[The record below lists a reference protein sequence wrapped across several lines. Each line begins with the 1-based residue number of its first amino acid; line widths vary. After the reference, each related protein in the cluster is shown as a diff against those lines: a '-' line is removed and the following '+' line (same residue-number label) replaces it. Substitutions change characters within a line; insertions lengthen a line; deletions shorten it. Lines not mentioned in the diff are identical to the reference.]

1 MDNKTYIEINAAKQ
15 MKTLMKQ
22 HFMELDEASRTKS
35 RKIAWCSSVG
45 PAELAMSLGFLVY
58 YPENHAAMLGST
70 RTAMDYIPVANANG
84 YSPEICSYLT
94 SDIGA
99 YLRHETPLT
108 KAYGIKEVPKPDVL
122 LYNTNQCR
130 DVYDWARFYGKEF
143 SVPVLG
149 INTPRSQNESR
160 EHVVLSVNNQLRD
173 LVAPLERV
181 ARRRFDI
188 DEFREVLGRSRECSR
203 LWEAVLETGINK
215 PSPLT
220 FFDECIHM
228 GPAVVMR
235 GRQEAN
241 DYYQVLLAEMQER
254 VDKKVAAVEG
264 EKLRFYWE
272 GMPVWG
278 KLRALSELFSK
289 LKASVVVSTYCNS
302 WIFNAFDPADPFE
315 SMAEAYCSIF
325 IGQDEAWKEQY
336 IIDKVKRF
344 AIDGLL
350 FHDARTCASNSN
362 NRYGMSQRL
371 SKRLGI
377 PHLVINGD
385 LNDLR
390 CYSEEQTVTNVEAF
404 VEQIEES
411 RGENIRRN

>member
-1 MDNKTYIEINAAKQ
+1 MENKTPLEIKAAKQ
-15 MKTLMKQ
+15 MKALMKQ
-22 HFMELDEASRTKS
+22 HFMELDEASRTKNK
-35 RKIAWCSSVG
+35 KIAWCSSVG

-58 YPENHAAMLGST
+58 YPENHAAILGAN
-70 RTAMDYIPVANANG
+70 RTAMDYIPVANAHG

-99 YLRHETPLT
+99 YLKHETPLT
-108 KAYGIKEVPKPDVL
+108 KAYGIQSIPKPDVL

-143 SVPVLG
+143 NAPVLG
-149 INTPRSQNESR
+149 INTPRSLNQSR
-160 EHVVLSVNNQLRD
+160 EDIVKSVTSQLQQMVPE
-173 LVAPLERV
+173 LEKVAG
-181 ARRRFDI
+181 RRFDI
-188 DEFREVLGRSRECSR
+188 DEFRQVLAISRECSD
-203 LWEAVLETGINK
+203 LWEAVLHTAANR

-235 GRQEAN
+235 GRKEAN
-241 DYYQVLLAEMQER
+241 DYYRILLTEMQER
-254 VDKKVAAVEG
+254 IKNNVAAVEG
-264 EKLRFYWE
+264 ERYRFYWD

-278 KLRALSELFSK
+278 KLRSLSDLLAG
-289 LKASVVVSTYCNS
+289 LKSAVVVSTYCNS
-302 WIFNAFDPADPFE
+302 WIFSAFDPKDPFR
-315 SMAEAYCSIF
+315 SMEQAYCSIF
-325 IGQDEAWKEQY
+325 ITQDEAWKENY
-336 IIDKVKRF
+336 IADKVKRF
-344 AIDGLL
+344 AIDGIL

-362 NRYGMSQRL
+362 NRYGMTKRL
-371 SKRLGI
+371 TERLGI

-390 CYSEEQTVTNVEAF
+390 CYSEEQTVTNIEAF

-411 RGENIRRN
+411 K

>member
-1 MDNKTYIEINAAKQ
+1 MENKTPLEIKAAKQ
-15 MKTLMKQ
+15 MKALMKQ
-22 HFMELDEASRTKS
+22 HFMELDEASRTKNK
-35 RKIAWCSSVG
+35 KIAWCSSVG

-58 YPENHAAMLGST
+58 YPENHAAILGAN
-70 RTAMDYIPVANANG
+70 RTAMDYIPVANAHG

-99 YLRHETPLT
+99 YLKHETPLT
-108 KAYGIKEVPKPDVL
+108 KAYGIQSIPKPDVL

-143 SVPVLG
+143 NAPVLG
-149 INTPRSQNESR
+149 INTPRSLNESR
-160 EHVVLSVNNQLRD
+160 EDIVKSVTSQLQQMVPD
-173 LVAPLERV
+173 LEKVAGRC
-181 ARRRFDI
+181 FDI
-188 DEFREVLGRSRECSR
+188 DEFRLVLAISRECSD
-203 LWEAVLETGINK
+203 LWEAVLNTAANR

-235 GRQEAN
+235 GRKEAN
-241 DYYQVLLAEMQER
+241 EYYRILLAEMQER
-254 VDKKVAAVEG
+254 IKNGIAAVEG
-264 EKLRFYWE
+264 ELYRFYWD

-278 KLRALSELFSK
+278 KLRSLSELLLR
-289 LKASVVVSTYCNS
+289 LKSAVAVSTYCNS
-302 WIFNAFDPADPFE
+302 WIFSAFDPKDPFR
-315 SMAEAYCSIF
+315 SMAQAYCSIF
-325 IGQDEAWKEQY
+325 ITQDEAWKENY
-336 IIDKVKRF
+336 IADKVKRF
-344 AIDGLL
+344 AIDGIL

-362 NRYGMSQRL
+362 NRYGMTKRL
-371 SKRLGI
+371 TERLGI

-390 CYSEEQTVTNVEAF
+390 CYSEEQTVTNIEAF

-411 RGENIRRN
+411 SENIRRN

>member
-1 MDNKTYIEINAAKQ
+1 MENKTPLEIKAAKQ
-15 MKTLMKQ
+15 MKALMKQ
-22 HFMELDEASRTKS
+22 HFMELDEASRTKNK
-35 RKIAWCSSVG
+35 KIAWCSSVG

-58 YPENHAAMLGST
+58 YPENHAAILGAN
-70 RTAMDYIPVANANG
+70 RTAMDYIPVANAHG

-99 YLRHETPLT
+99 YLKHETPLT
-108 KAYGIKEVPKPDVL
+108 KAYGIQSIPKPDVL

-143 SVPVLG
+143 NAPVLG
-149 INTPRSQNESR
+149 INTPRSLN
-160 EHVVLSVNNQLRD
+160 
-173 LVAPLERV
+173 V
-181 ARRRFDI
+181 AREDIVKSVTSQLQQMVPDLEKVAGRCFDI
-188 DEFREVLGRSRECSR
+188 DEFRQVLAISRECSD
-203 LWEAVLETGINK
+203 LWEAVLHTAANR

-235 GRQEAN
+235 GRKEAN
-241 DYYQVLLAEMQER
+241 DYYRILLAEMQER
-254 VDKKVAAVEG
+254 IKDGIAAVDG
-264 EKLRFYWE
+264 ERYRFYWD

-278 KLRALSELFSK
+278 KLRSLSELLAG
-289 LKASVVVSTYCNS
+289 LKSAVVVSTYCNS
-302 WIFNAFDPADPFE
+302 WIFSAFDPKDPFR
-315 SMAEAYCSIF
+315 SMAQAYCSIF
-325 IGQDEAWKEQY
+325 ITQDEAWKENY
-336 IIDKVKRF
+336 IADKVKRF
-344 AIDGLL
+344 AIDGIL

-362 NRYGMSQRL
+362 NRYGMTKRL
-371 SKRLGI
+371 TERLGI

-390 CYSEEQTVTNVEAF
+390 CYSEEQTVTNIEAF

-411 RGENIRRN
+411 SENIRWY

>member
-1 MDNKTYIEINAAKQ
+1 MENKTPLEIKAAKQ
-15 MKTLMKQ
+15 MKALMKQ
-22 HFMELDEASRTKS
+22 HFMELDEASRTKNK
-35 RKIAWCSSVG
+35 KIAWCSSVG

-58 YPENHAAMLGST
+58 YPENHAAMLGAN
-70 RTAMDYIPVANANG
+70 RTAMDYIPVANAHG

-99 YLRHETPLT
+99 YLKHETPLT
-108 KAYGIKEVPKPDVL
+108 KAYGIQSIPKPDVL

-143 SVPVLG
+143 NAPVLG
-149 INTPRSQNESR
+149 INTPRSLNIAR
-160 EHVVLSVNNQLRD
+160 EDIVKSVTAQLQQMVPD
-173 LVAPLERV
+173 LEKVAGRC
-181 ARRRFDI
+181 FDI
-188 DEFREVLGRSRECSR
+188 DEFRQVLAVSRECSD
-203 LWEAVLETGINK
+203 LWEAVLHTAANR

-235 GRQEAN
+235 GRKEAN
-241 DYYQVLLAEMQER
+241 DYYRILLAEMQER
-254 VDKKVAAVEG
+254 IKDGIAAVDG
-264 EKLRFYWE
+264 ERYRFYWD

-278 KLRALSELFSK
+278 KLRSLSELLAG
-289 LKASVVVSTYCNS
+289 LKSAVVVSTYCNS
-302 WIFNAFDPADPFE
+302 WIFSAFDPKDPFR
-315 SMAEAYCSIF
+315 SMAQAYCSIF
-325 IGQDEAWKEQY
+325 ITQDEAWKENY
-336 IIDKVKRF
+336 IADKVKRF
-344 AIDGLL
+344 AIDGIL

-362 NRYGMSQRL
+362 NRYGMTKRL
-371 SKRLGI
+371 TERLGI

-390 CYSEEQTVTNVEAF
+390 CYSEEQTVTNIEAF

-411 RGENIRRN
+411 SENIRWY

>member
-1 MDNKTYIEINAAKQ
+1 MENKSPLEIKAAKQ
-15 MKTLMKQ
+15 MKALMKQ
-22 HFMELDEASRTKS
+22 HFMELDEASRTRNK
-35 RKIAWCSSVG
+35 KIAWCSSVG

-58 YPENHAAMLGST
+58 YPENHAAILGAN
-70 RTAMDYIPVANANG
+70 RTAMDYIPVANAHG

-99 YLRHETPLT
+99 YLKHETPLT
-108 KAYGIKEVPKPDVL
+108 KAYGIQSIPKPDVL

-143 SVPVLG
+143 NAPVLG
-149 INTPRSQNESR
+149 INTPRSLN
-160 EHVVLSVNNQLRD
+160 
-173 LVAPLERV
+173 V
-181 ARRRFDI
+181 AREDIVKSVTSQLQQMVPDLEKVAGRCFDI
-188 DEFREVLGRSRECSR
+188 DEFRQVLAISRECSD
-203 LWEAVLETGINK
+203 LWEAVLHTAANR

-235 GRQEAN
+235 GRKEAN
-241 DYYQVLLAEMQER
+241 DYYRILLAEMQER
-254 VDKKVAAVEG
+254 IKDGIAAVDG
-264 EKLRFYWE
+264 ERYRFYWD

-278 KLRALSELFSK
+278 KLRSLSELLAG
-289 LKASVVVSTYCNS
+289 LKSAVVVSTYCNS
-302 WIFNAFDPADPFE
+302 WIFSAFDPKDPFR
-315 SMAEAYCSIF
+315 SMAQAYCSIF
-325 IGQDEAWKEQY
+325 ITQDEAWKENY
-336 IIDKVKRF
+336 IADKVKRF
-344 AIDGLL
+344 AIDGIL

-362 NRYGMSQRL
+362 NRYGMTKRL
-371 SKRLGI
+371 TERLGI

-390 CYSEEQTVTNVEAF
+390 CYSEEQTVTNIEAF

-411 RGENIRRN
+411 SENIRWY

>member
-1 MDNKTYIEINAAKQ
+1 MENKSPLEIKAAKQ
-15 MKTLMKQ
+15 MKALMKQ
-22 HFMELDEASRTKS
+22 HFMELDEASRTKNK
-35 RKIAWCSSVG
+35 KIAWCSSVG

-58 YPENHAAMLGST
+58 YPENHAAIMGAN
-70 RTAMDYIPVANANG
+70 RTAMDYIPVANAHG

-99 YLRHETPLT
+99 YLKHETPLT
-108 KAYGIKEVPKPDVL
+108 KAYGIQSIPKPDVL

-143 SVPVLG
+143 NAPVLG
-149 INTPRSQNESR
+149 INTPRSLN
-160 EHVVLSVNNQLRD
+160 
-173 LVAPLERV
+173 V
-181 ARRRFDI
+181 AREDIVKSVTSQLQQMVPELEKVAGRRFDI
-188 DEFREVLGRSRECSR
+188 DEFRDVLAVSRECSD
-203 LWEAVLETGINK
+203 LWEAVLNTAANR

-235 GRQEAN
+235 GRKEAN
-241 DYYQVLLAEMQER
+241 EYYRILLAEMQER
-254 VDKKVAAVEG
+254 IKNGIAAVDG
-264 EKLRFYWE
+264 ERYRFYWD

-278 KLRALSELFSK
+278 KLRSLSDLLAG
-289 LKASVVVSTYCNS
+289 LKSAVVVSTYCNS
-302 WIFNAFDPADPFE
+302 WIFSAFDPKDPFR
-315 SMAEAYCSIF
+315 SMAQAYCSIF
-325 IGQDEAWKEQY
+325 ITQDEAWKENY
-336 IIDKVKRF
+336 IADKVKRF
-344 AIDGLL
+344 AIDGIL

-362 NRYGMSQRL
+362 NRYGMTKRL
-371 SKRLGI
+371 TERLGI

-390 CYSEEQTVTNVEAF
+390 CYSEEQTVTNIEAF

-411 RGENIRRN
+411 SENIRRH

>member
-1 MDNKTYIEINAAKQ
+1 MENKTPLEIKAARQ
-15 MKTLMKQ
+15 MKALMKQ
-22 HFMELDEASRTKS
+22 HFMELDEASRTKNK
-35 RKIAWCSSVG
+35 KIAWCSSVG

-58 YPENHAAMLGST
+58 YPENHAAILGT
-70 RTAMDYIPVANANG
+70 NRTAMDYIPVANAHG

-108 KAYGIKEVPKPDVL
+108 KAYGIQSIPKPDVL

-143 SVPVLG
+143 KAPVFG
-149 INTPRSQNESR
+149 INTPRSLNQSR
-160 EHVVLSVNNQLRD
+160 EDIVKSVTSQLQQMVPE
-173 LVAPLERV
+173 LEKVAG
-181 ARRRFDI
+181 RRFEI
-188 DEFREVLGRSRECSR
+188 DEFREVLAISHECSD
-203 LWEAVLETGINK
+203 LWEAVLNTAANR

-235 GRQEAN
+235 GRKEAN
-241 DYYQVLLAEMQER
+241 EYYRILLTEMQER
-254 VDKKVAAVEG
+254 IKNGVAAVPG
-264 EKLRFYWE
+264 ERYRFYWD

-278 KLRALSELFSK
+278 KLRSLSELLAG
-289 LKASVVVSTYCNS
+289 LKSAVVVSTYCNS
-302 WIFNAFDPADPFE
+302 WIFSAFDPKDPFK
-315 SMAEAYCSIF
+315 SMAQAYCSIF
-325 IGQDEAWKEQY
+325 ITQDEAWKENY
-336 IIDKVKRF
+336 IADKVKRF
-344 AIDGLL
+344 TIDGIL

-362 NRYGMSQRL
+362 NRYGMTKRL
-371 SKRLGI
+371 TERLGI

-390 CYSEEQTVTNVEAF
+390 CYSEEQTVTNIEAF

-411 RGENIRRN
+411 SENIRRH